1 MSFLHT
7 IPPEQAT
14 GALKEIYDEQI
25 KKLGYIPNYHKT
37 FGLRPEVSL
46 AWRNLQNTIRKNMRL
61 RRFELV
67 TLASALALKCT
78 YCALAHAAILRRN
91 FFDAE
96 QLTAIVNDFRSSG
109 LDPAEIAMMSL
120 AEKVILDPNNI
131 AQRDIDD
138 LRNLGFS
145 DEEVLDIVL
154 AASARSFYGTVLDSL
169 AVEPDEAYLELEPE
183 LREALVR
190 GRPFELA

>member
-1 MSFLHT
+1 MTFIHT
-7 IPPEQAT
+7 ILPEEAT
-14 GALKEIYDEQI
+14 GSLKEIYDEQI

-46 AWRNLQNTIRKNMRL
+46 AWRNLQNTIRKNLPL

-67 TLASALALKCT
+67 TLSAALALKCT
-78 YCALAHAAILRRN
+78 YCALAHALILRKN
-91 FFDAE
+91 FFSAE
-96 QLTAIVNDFRSSG
+96 QLTAIARDYRMAG
-109 LDPAEIAMMSL
+109 LDPAEVAMMSL
-120 AEKVILDPNNI
+120 AEKVILDPNSI
-131 AQRDIDD
+131 TQQDVDD
-138 LRNLGFS
+138 LRNHGFS
-145 DEEVLDIVL
+145 DEGILDIVM

-169 AVEPDEAYLELEPE
+169 GVEPDEAYMELEPE